1 MFFLMVTSENMFKWE
16 IIYLVLYLDRVLYFL
31 FPLGFET
38 LARNSIFEINL
49 NFLTELETCHLK

>member
-16 IIYLVLYLDRVLYFL
+16 IIYLVLYLDRVSHLL

-38 LARNSIFEINL
+38 LAFSSLFE
-49 NFLTELETCHLK
+49 T